1 MQVFPQAE
9 QRLCYFHYSQIILR
23 RIRKVPAAFE
33 LLRKK
38 DRKAWKTTRCL
49 LALPMI
55 QLDKLKETADFILE
69 KAPAAFK
76 DLIKAFIK
84 HYVRGAKVRIGKSR
98 RFRRRAPM

>member
-23 RIRKVPAAFE
+23 RIRKVPKAFE

-38 DRKAWKTTRCL
+38 NRAAWKTTRYL

-55 QLDKLKETADFILE
+55 QLDKLEETADLILE

-76 DLIKAFIK
+76 AFIK
-84 HYVRGAKVRIGKSR
+84 HYAKGAKVRIGKSR
-98 RFRRRAPM
+98 